1 MITKGYRVKWAP
13 FSATAPTTWEALE
26 NCIRKLP
33 NFFPDP
39 ESVDNS
45 VVTNTMKTS
54 EPGVSG
60 GEALAFTVAVIREF
74 LEAHAEMVTEQADD
88 KKGFFWMEV
97 EFPNRGTKVT
107 FKAKTVTNLPTP
119 ENELGSL
126 DEITWNVYPQGD
138 IAESKIVSA

>member
-1 MITKGYRVKWAP
+1 MITKGYKVKWAP
-13 FSATAPTTWEALE
+13 FSEAAPTTWEALE

-39 ESVDNS
+39 ENVDNS

-74 LEAHAEMVTEQADD
+74 LEAHAEMVTEQEDD
-88 KKGFFWMEV
+88 QKGFFWMEV

>member
-1 MITKGYRVKWAP
+1 MITQGYKVKWAP
-13 FSATAPTTWEALE
+13 YAASAPSEWQMLE
-26 NCIRKLP
+26 NCIRNLP

-39 ESVDNS
+39 ETVDNS

-60 GEALAFTVAVIREF
+60 GEALAFTVAVTKAF
-74 LEAHAEMVTEQADD
+74 LDAHADMVTEQEDD
-88 KKGFFWMEV
+88 AKGSFWMEV

-107 FKAKTVTNLPTP
+107 FQAKTVTNLPTP

-138 IAESKIVSA
+138 IVESKIVAG